1 MTRHLI
7 ALLICAAAG
16 FAPMI
21 AHAQDAGVAE
31 LDAGIDAP
39 VADAVADSVPAPV
52 INPADEDPIGVAQKL
67 YQAIAAGKWLAA
79 LGFGLLLLVAGG
91 RWVLLTWT
99 PWGKGRASGYVL
111 ALLSAAL
118 TSIGVG
124 IANGA
129 APSLTLFV
137 GALALA
143 WVAAGQWEA
152 LRDALG
158 LGKKG

>member
-1 MTRHLI
+1 MTRHLL

-16 FAPMI
+16 FAPML

-39 VADAVADSVPAPV
+39 AADAVAGPAPAPV

-79 LGFGLLLLVAGG
+79 IGFGLLLFVSGARFALI
-91 RWVLLTWT
+91 RWT
-99 PWGKGRASGYVL
+99 PWGTGRASAYVL

-118 TSIGVG
+118 TSVG
-124 IANGA
+124 IGLANGA